1 MFEKESKRLDQPQKS
16 LPEHTR
22 TKYVS
27 WDIDEL
33 LDYEDPSINHDR
45 KVEFLRKNHTTMNA
59 MHEDMTPDKEDDIA
73 LEDADLFQP
82 APNHWK
88 QIMTL
93 PLHLRKHWA
102 KSFKAELNTL
112 LRMKTFAIEEKPRDE
127 PVIPVTAKF
136 RVKLQSNGKVEKL
149 KTRICLRGDKQ
160 QELTDWDTWCPIAG
174 FRELRKFFAFNASI
188 QLILMHHSPIS
199 WIRGH

>member
-1 MFEKESKRLDQPQKS
+1 MDTM
-16 LPEHTR
+16 H
-22 TKYVS
+22 
-27 WDIDEL
+27 
-33 LDYEDPSINHDR
+33 
-45 KVEFLRKNHTTMNA
+45 KN
-59 MHEDMTPDKEDDIA
+59 MTPVKEDDVA

-112 LRMKTFAIEEKPRDE
+112 LRMKTFAIEEKPHDE
-127 PVIPVTAKF
+127 PVISVTAKF

-160 QELTDWDTWCPIAG
+160 QELTDWDTWCPIAV
-174 FRELRKFFAFNASI
+174 FRELRKFLAFNASMKQRI
-188 QLILMHHSPIS
+188 YQLDFIGAFLQSKTQHLTYTILPEEWAELVPEHAEWFKNPPD
-199 WIRGH
+199 W